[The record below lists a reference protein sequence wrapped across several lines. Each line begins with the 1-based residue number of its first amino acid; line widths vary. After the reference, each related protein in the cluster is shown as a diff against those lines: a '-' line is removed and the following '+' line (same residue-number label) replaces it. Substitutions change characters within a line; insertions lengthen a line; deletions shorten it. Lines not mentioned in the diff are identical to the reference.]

1 VLSIQ
6 NVSKSFAGFEA
17 VKNLSFEVRPGE
29 IYGLLGPNG
38 AGKTTTLSMI
48 AGLLVPDSGRIRLVS
63 GESGTEPPGNPL
75 DPEAR
80 LQLGL
85 APQLLA
91 LYETLTAEQN
101 LRFFARMLGFSGD
114 SLTQAVAD
122 ALELAELSDR
132 ANEAV
137 SQYSGGMKRRLNLAV
152 AMLHRPQNLLLDEP
166 TVGVDPQSRNALL
179 DSIMALRDAGHSIL
193 YTTHYMEEAQ
203 KICDRVGIMDHGH
216 LLAEGT
222 VAELIHQY
230 GGDYH
235 IRLQRQGEVVHT
247 HHQNP
252 VQVLNEWGFDPDSDL
267 LSIKPPD
274 LESVFLNLTGRTL
287 RD

>member
-1 VLSIQ
+1 MLSIQ
-6 NVSKSFAGFEA
+6 NLSKSFADFKA
-17 VKNLSFEVRPGE
+17 VKNLSFEVRKGE

-48 AGLLVPDSGRIRLVS
+48 AGLLVPDSGSIRLAS
-63 GESGTEPPGNPL
+63 SDPGDEMAS
-75 DPEAR
+75 DPMDPVAR

-85 APQLLA
+85 APQSLA
-91 LYETLTAEQN
+91 LYETLTARQN
-101 LRFFARMLGFSGD
+101 LHFFAQMLGFSGD
-114 SLTQAVAD
+114 ELTCAVAD

-132 ANEAV
+132 ADGPV
-137 SQYSGGMKRRLNLAV
+137 SQFSGGMKRRLNLAV
-152 AMLHRPQNLLLDEP
+152 AMLHRPENLLLDEP

-179 DSIMALRDAGHSIL
+179 DSIMALRDAGHSII

-203 KICDRVGIMDHGH
+203 KICDRVGIMDHGQ

-222 VAELIHQY
+222 VAELLHRY

-235 IRLQRQGEVVHT
+235 IRLQRQGQVLETQHK
-247 HHQNP
+247 NP

-267 LSIKPPD
+267 LSIKPPN

>member
-85 APQLLA
+85 APQSLA

-235 IRLQRQGEVVHT
+235 IRLQRQGEVLHT